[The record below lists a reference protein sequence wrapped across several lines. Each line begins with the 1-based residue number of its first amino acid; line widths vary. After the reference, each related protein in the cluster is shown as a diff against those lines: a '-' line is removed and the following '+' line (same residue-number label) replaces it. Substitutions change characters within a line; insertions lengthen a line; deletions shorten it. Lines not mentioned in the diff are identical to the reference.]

1 MKLFLFKFS
10 WAFFWLF
17 FGLIIAQSN
26 QVVKPIQIAAI
37 MLLTL
42 LIADGLK
49 LLIRKIMTHI
59 IST

>member
-1 MKLFLFKFS
+1 MWMS
-10 WAFFWLF
+10 
-17 FGLIIAQSN
+17 I
-26 QVVKPIQIAAI
+26 V

-49 LLIRKIMTHI
+49 LVVKKIMAHA